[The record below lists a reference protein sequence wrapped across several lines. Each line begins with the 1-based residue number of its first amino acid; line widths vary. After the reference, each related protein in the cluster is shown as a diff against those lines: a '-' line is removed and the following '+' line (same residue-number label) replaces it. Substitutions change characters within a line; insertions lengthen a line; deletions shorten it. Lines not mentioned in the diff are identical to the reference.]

1 MMLTIII
8 PVYNVEKYI
17 LDCLNSVYSGNL
29 SEFEVLCIDDRGQDN
44 SINIIKNY
52 IKEKNIDNLRIIEH
66 EKNKGLS
73 EARNTGIK
81 EAKGNYICF
90 LDSDDMI
97 NAKSLNTM
105 VDLAIKND
113 LDILE
118 ENLEEIFET
127 DMKISVLNEQER
139 ERKNTEILT
148 GAEYFLKACKENT
161 FVPMVWCRIYKAKYL
176 LDGKYE
182 FKPNLKFEDEEFSPR
197 AIINASKIQYVDEK
211 FYIYRRRDD
220 SITTN
225 MAKNNK
231 WVDSY
236 LIIINSLD
244 EFSKTIK
251 DEECYYALQN
261 RIGEITLSL
270 YKNPIAYKASKENLE
285 EIIKIVR
292 QKKLYKI
299 PRKCKNISIRMQGI
313 LMKYPKIFAIIYKKK
328 CKGEK

>member
-1 MMLTIII
+1 MKVSIVI
-8 PVYNVEKYI
+8 PVYNVEQYI
-17 LDCLNSVYSGNL
+17 GECLNSIYNQEL
-29 SEFEVLCIDDRGQDN
+29 TDFEVLCIDDKGNDK
-44 SINIIKNY
+44 SI
-52 IKEKNIDNLRIIEH
+52 EKVKCFIRENKITNLKIIEH
-66 EKNKGLS
+66 QENKGLS

-81 EAKGNYICF
+81 EAKGDYICF

-97 NAKSLNTM
+97 NANSLNTM

-118 ENLEEIFET
+118 ANLEEIFET

-148 GAEYFLKACKENT
+148 GTEYFLKVCKENT

-197 AIINASKIQYVDEK
+197 AIINADRIQYVDEK

-285 EIIKIVR
+285 EIIKVVKER
-292 QKKLYKI
+292 KLYKI
-299 PRKCKNISIRMQGI
+299 PRKCKNIFIKIQGF
-313 LMKYPKIFAIIYKKK
+313 LMRYPRVFIIIYKKK
-328 CKGEK
+328 IKVER